1 MSKSTSKKT
10 RIIGTEQYINAAT
23 GSVEDFQVVRIE
35 DADFNFDKFWVSQ
48 LLTAIDEFGNQKI
61 KLLLYLIQNRE
72 RSNNAII
79 KTVRELAA
87 ETGISKD
94 TISATLKILEAHGI
108 VKRKTGVI
116 FVSPSVVFRGS
127 HSNRQRVLFE
137 YSKKEQ
143 SNVIPIRE
151 EEEEIIEPEA
161 EAEKPKRK
169 KAA

>member
-1 MSKSTSKKT
+1 MSQTTSKKT
-10 RIIGTEQYINAAT
+10 QIIGTETYINRST
-23 GSVEDFQVVRIE
+23 GEIEDFNVIRIE

-61 KLLLYLIQNRE
+61 KLLMYLIQNRE

-116 FVSPSVVFRGS
+116 FISPEVVFRGS
-127 HSNRQRVLFE
+127 HNNRRRILLDYRKAE
-137 YSKKEQ
+137 
-143 SNVIPIRE
+143 SNVVSIDRKE
-151 EEEEIIEPEA
+151 EA
-161 EAEKPKRK
+161 EPAEPTAAK

>member
-1 MSKSTSKKT
+1 MSQTTSKKT
-10 RIIGTEQYINAAT
+10 QIIGTETYINRST
-23 GSVEDFQVVRIE
+23 GEIEDFNVIRIE

-79 KTVRELAA
+79 KTVRELAT

-94 TISATLKILEAHGI
+94 TISATLKILETHGI

-116 FVSPSVVFRGS
+116 FISPEVVFRGS
-127 HSNRQRVLFE
+127 HNNRRRILLE
-137 YSKKEQ
+137 YRKAEN
-143 SNVIPIRE
+143 NVVSIDRE
-151 EEEEIIEPEA
+151 PSREMEAEPEA
-161 EAEKPKRK
+161 KAEK

>member
-10 RIIGTEQYINAAT
+10 KVIGTEQYINNAT
-23 GSVEDFQVVRIE
+23 GVIEDFQVVRIE
-35 DADFNFDKFWVSQ
+35 DSDFNFDKFWVSQ

-87 ETGISKD
+87 DTGISKD
-94 TISATLKILEAHGI
+94 TISATLKILEEHGI

-116 FVSPSVVFRGS
+116 FISPEVVFRGS
-127 HSNRQRVLFE
+127 HSNRQRILFE
-137 YSKKEQ
+137 YTKKENS

-151 EEEEIIEPEA
+151 EPIEPETKT
-161 EAEKPKRK
+161 EVTKPKRK

>member
-1 MSKSTSKKT
+1 MSRSTSKKT
-10 RIIGTEQYINAAT
+10 KIIGTEQYINANT
-23 GSVEDFQVVRIE
+23 GTVEDFNVIRIE

-87 ETGISKD
+87 DTGISKD
-94 TISATLKILEAHGI
+94 TISATLKILEEHGI

-116 FVSPSVVFRGS
+116 FISPSVVFRGT
-127 HSNRQRVLFE
+127 HNNRRRILLE
-137 YSKKEQ
+137 YSKAEN
-143 SNVIPIRE
+143 NVVSIDREPTTGAE
-151 EEEEIIEPEA
+151 EEDDERPRI
-161 EAEKPKRK
+161 
-169 KAA
+169 AA

>member
-1 MSKSTSKKT
+1 MSQNTTKKT
-10 RIIGTEQYINAAT
+10 KVVGTEQYMNVSS
-23 GSVEDFQVVRIE
+23 GNVEDFQVIRIE

-94 TISATLKILEAHGI
+94 TISQTLKILEAHGI
-108 VKRKTGVI
+108 IKRKTGVI
-116 FVSPSVVFRGS
+116 FISPQVVFRGS
-127 HSNRQRVLFE
+127 HNNRRRILLE
-137 YSKKEQ
+137 YTKAEN
-143 SNVIPIRE
+143 NVVSIDR
-151 EEEEIIEPEA
+151 EPEA
-161 EAEKPKRK
+161 EADPEADK
-169 KAA
+169 KAAA